1 MAEQHTVE
9 RASPAGPT
17 TGEQQRVALLSI
29 LGAVALVAMKLTV
42 GILTGSL
49 GILAEAAHSTLDMV
63 ASILTLLAVRLAG
76 QPPDAEHRYGHGK
89 AENLAAFVEAL
100 LLLLTVA
107 WVAYEA
113 VRRLLAPVVDV
124 EVTIWAILVM
134 AIAIAVDFFRS
145 RALARAARA
154 HGSQALA
161 ADALNFRTDMLSS
174 AVVLV
179 GLLALALGRAIG
191 WDAGGQLP
199 KLDAL
204 AALVVAAIV
213 LTLAVRMLRAAADV
227 LLDRTHEESTAPLAA
242 AVGGVPGVIATRRL
256 RLRHA
261 GNQVFADV
269 TIAVPRAITFA
280 EAHAITETVEE
291 EARRAM
297 PQAAADVVVHAE
309 PTASPDETPGD
320 EIRLL
325 ARQQGLRAHDVRLR
339 AIDERLDADLHVEVD
354 PALTLDAAHA
364 LTVRLERAVRA
375 ANPQFG
381 RINTH
386 LEAPE
391 MTVER
396 QVDAT
401 TRQIELVATVRDIAD
416 AVADAGSCHE
426 VKIYQ
431 LPAVDRA
438 FELVLHCSFP
448 GALTVG
454 QVHERAAEI
463 ERRLHTALP
472 DLRAVL
478 LHAEPTAR
486 AADPGHTAPMRAG
499 HTRP

>member
-1 MAEQHTVE
+1 MIEQQAVPARN
-9 RASPAGPT
+9 RAQ
-17 TGEQQRVALLSI
+17 GEKQRVALLSI
-29 LGAVALVAMKLTV
+29 LGAIGLVAMKLTV
-42 GILTGSL
+42 GVLTGSL
-49 GILAEAAHSTLDMV
+49 GILAEAAHSTLDLV
-63 ASILTLLAVRLAG
+63 ASVLTLLAVRLAG

-113 VRRLLAPVVDV
+113 IRRLRAPVVDV
-124 EVTIWAILVM
+124 EVTVWAILVM
-134 AIAIAVDFFRS
+134 ALSIAIDFFRA

-179 GLLALALGRAIG
+179 GLLALALGRATG

-199 KLDAL
+199 KVDAL

-213 LTLAVRMLRAAADV
+213 LALAGRMLREAADV
-227 LLDRTHEESTAPLAA
+227 LLDRAPAQDTGPLAA
-242 AVGGVPGVIATRRL
+242 AVAGVPGVIATRRL
-256 RLRHA
+256 RLRRS

-269 TIAVPRAITFA
+269 TVAVPRAITFA
-280 EAHAITETVEE
+280 EAHAITEAVEE

-297 PQAAADVVVHAE
+297 PEAAADVVVHAE
-309 PTASPDETPGD
+309 PAASPGETPGD
-320 EIRLL
+320 AIRLL

-339 AIDERLDADLHVEVD
+339 GIEERLDADLHVEVD
-354 PALTLDAAHA
+354 PTLTLDAAHA
-364 LTVRLERAVRA
+364 LTIQLERTVRA

-391 MTVER
+391 MAVER
-396 QVDAT
+396 QVDVT

-416 AVADAGSCHE
+416 GVVGAGSCHE

-431 LPAVDRA
+431 LLATARS
-438 FELVLHCSFP
+438 FEIVLHCSFP

-454 QVHERAAEI
+454 QVHDRAAEI
-463 ERRLHTALP
+463 ERLLYAALP

-478 LHAEPTAR
+478 LHAEPLAHELTA
-486 AADPGHTAPMRAG
+486 AEPI
-499 HTRP
+499 TR

>member
-1 MAEQHTVE
+1 MIEQQAT
-9 RASPAGPT
+9 PAGNGAQ
-17 TGEQQRVALLSI
+17 GEKQRIALLSI
-29 LGAVALVAMKLTV
+29 LGAIVLVAMKLTV
-42 GILTGSL
+42 GVLTGSL
-49 GILAEAAHSTLDMV
+49 GILAEAAHSTLDLI
-63 ASILTLLAVRLAG
+63 ASVLTLLAVRLAG
-76 QPPDAEHRYGHGK
+76 QPPDTEHRYGHGK

-100 LLLLTVA
+100 LLLLTVV

-113 VRRLLAPVVDV
+113 AQRLRAPVVHV

-134 AIAIAVDFFRS
+134 AISIAVDFFRS

-179 GLLALALGRAIG
+179 GLLALALGRATG
-191 WDAGGQLP
+191 WNAGGYLP
-199 KLDAL
+199 KVDAL

-213 LTLAVRMLRAAADV
+213 LTLAVRMLREAADV
-227 LLDRTHEESTAPLAA
+227 LLDRAPPQDTGPLAA
-242 AVGGVPGVIATRRL
+242 AVAAVPGVIAIRRL
-256 RLRHA
+256 RLRRS

-269 TIAVPRAITFA
+269 TVAVPRAITFA
-280 EAHAITETVEE
+280 EAHAITEEVEE

-297 PQAAADVVVHAE
+297 PEVAADVVVHAE
-309 PTASPDETPGD
+309 PAVSPDETPGD
-320 EIRLL
+320 AIRLL

-339 AIDERLDADLHVEVD
+339 AIEERLDADLHVEVD
-354 PALTLDAAHA
+354 PTLTLDAAHA
-364 LTVRLERAVRA
+364 LTIQLERAVRA

-381 RINTH
+381 RINAH

-396 QVDAT
+396 QVDVT
-401 TRQIELVATVRDIAD
+401 TRRIELVATVRDIAD
-416 AVADAGSCHE
+416 GVIGAGSCHE

-431 LPAVDRA
+431 LLAAADA

-454 QVHERAAEI
+454 QVHDRAAEI
-463 ERRLHTALP
+463 ERLLYVALP
-472 DLRAVL
+472 NLRAVL
-478 LHAEPTAR
+478 LHAEPLVHELTVAE
-486 AADPGHTAPMRAG
+486 PT
-499 HTRP
+499 TR